1 MLAVV
6 DAAGYYDENTVALPA
21 NVQKALNG
29 PETDVFADYEVC
41 PLTRSK
47 PGHMQHVC
55 VAEAS
60 HIVVVKPDR

>member
-6 DAAGYYDENTVALPA
+6 DAVGYYDENTIALPA
-21 NVQKALNG
+21 NVLKILNG
-29 PETDVFADYEVC
+29 SGTDVFADYDVC

-55 VAEAS
+55 VVEAS
-60 HIVVVKPDR
+60 KVFVRKPD